1 VADVFLLIA
10 LIALA
15 ITAAYH
21 LAVLSRLGDESR
33 GAQPTFRGHRRT

>member
-1 VADVFLLIA
+1 VADVFLLAA

-21 LAVLSRLGDESR
+21 LSILSRLDSGG
-33 GAQPTFRGHRRT
+33 GA